1 MARVSDVARPQIPR
15 STTSVKGSVS
25 SSSRHQPTASVV
37 PLSGSLSAHPSNA
50 PQTSTPITT
59 PSAKRSSVKP
69 QQSYTREALA
79 MSSGD
84 LEKIRDDTLSVY
96 GFVQEAETTAFKTDH
111 GGDSSIGCLQSAQA
125 SRWLRML
132 FDNDPIL
139 CKKINENK
147 GAFQDNSTGLY
158 FEIHNKVRPPQSPQF
173 VMVFPGSGI
182 PGMAGVQW
190 KNNIRQITGTG
201 GVPPAYRQAEQLVA
215 KMKSHLREG
224 ATLELAGHSL
234 GGGIANYAGLKHDL
248 KSTCFNAAALGKACL
263 RDLKDISRDKLE
275 KQVHLRIK
283 SDWLSSARFLEKF
296 QKFSSSLIPYVP
308 RQVGKVYVLKHDQTQ
323 GSSIMDRHF
332 TQAFGDFYNVKKAK
346 LGSSSIDPA
355 IFA

>member
-1 MARVSDVARPQIPR
+1 
-15 STTSVKGSVS
+15 
-25 SSSRHQPTASVV
+25 
-37 PLSGSLSAHPSNA
+37 
-50 PQTSTPITT
+50 
-59 PSAKRSSVKP
+59 
-69 QQSYTREALA
+69 

-111 GGDSSIGCLQSAQA
+111 RGDSFAEKAQSALA
-125 SRWLRML
+125 SGWLRML

-201 GVPPAYRQAEQLVA
+201 GVPPAYRQAELLVA
-215 KMKSHLREG
+215 KMKSNLPEG